1 MTHAALEARLLRH
14 VAWGMALV
22 MGLAPLAGAAQEPG
36 ELTHVT
42 GTCNDASAQITAKS
56 RETVEVVF
64 PNGGSVTLAP
74 GTSAEVSCTSQG
86 GLALTVA
93 SGILRI
99 ASGPGSPPALVR
111 TADTTVRLD
120 DGAAVIDVDRGK
132 TRVHLLT
139 GSGLTVTSGGTERRL
154 YRSGFEVVASD
165 GSLSRPRRMGAEEVV
180 ADLRRINPGLATGIA
195 PRSAAGAAVSPTRPV
210 ADAASKPVVK
220 ETQPQSGTPP
230 QRSVSLP
237 VDGGG
242 GTATPPQPPAFDSGL
257 GPVDLAAAFGA
268 STGVNATSVDEIST
282 NTVFG
287 ARVIRWQELV
297 EDSPEDTQSVAGF
310 TRRTFGPTTN
320 TIYGSGALTQDVDG
334 VSSIGSVAGGN
345 GGLSYVS
352 GTTLFGLKPALPG
365 NEPDPMKS
373 SDISGRFLFGPSSLP
388 VQGVFTA
395 NTQREA
401 TGANIVFEDPRSE
414 PNLRSDSAFG
424 VYPARAEVAPSG
436 SFYWEGRGAFATGL
450 TYGLPVCR
458 ENDCRAIPRQL
469 DNFLFLEATPAL
481 AFTLACKDYTDCN
494 EEREARISAL
504 QAKAQNAATPLVW
517 SYPGHSTALL
527 RDNTATARLIFA
539 AGDLDGLVGQPA
551 PGPRVDRF
559 YLSAGMSGRILDG
572 VDSSLPVGMDR
583 SSGAARAFARDETWT
598 QLDAR
603 DRGFVLRGRD
613 IHDSGFFVINPRGP
627 VLGSSSRTSKVLHA
641 DVALRHSGT
650 AQVSTISATIGEVRF
665 QYSNFDGGQ
674 QPSNEAD
681 AFLAART
688 IGSSRGLN
696 ENGRSTAS
704 TLIDGG
710 VKSTA
715 AGGGNPNPGFTAP
728 GRLGFLVLENAGD
741 VYVNGTRTETLPG
754 GRERPVGRDARAPD
768 RSFALARLGVGVS
781 SSAIPSRRGFST
793 NTIGYAAAFVETEVG
808 SDVRLERLRRD
819 DANPNLSFSGFSS
832 ARNEV
837 SARMVW
843 DGGTLA
849 LGGAGG
855 RSAYLDDERFGL
867 RSSDAATSVAM
878 VSGKLVQK
886 GLAAA
891 GPAPRDYDYVKWG
904 FFFGDAKTGAGSRQN
919 RQHVHL
925 GSFAAGERLTAAQGL
940 SVTNPVVTY
949 RGHAVGNVR
958 NGDRVYTR
966 IGTFQDRFDFGRR
979 QGTATLNIDGRRLT
993 GQSAAPRN
1001 LQGYSGTVAGGGLTG
1016 SLNGRFVGPLVNK
1029 GAGRAPAGIVGS
1041 FGLSDSGTGYRAT
1054 GTFASEQ

>member
-111 TADTTVRLD
+111 TADSTVRLD
-120 DGAAVIDVDRGK
+120 DGAAVVDVDRDT

-154 YRSGFEVVASD
+154 YRSGFEVVAVN
-165 GSLSRPRRMGAEEVV
+165 GSLSRPRRMNAEEVV
-180 ADLRRINPGLATGIA
+180 GDLRRINPGLATGL
-195 PRSAAGAAVSPTRPV
+195 PPQSAAGASGTATRPV
-210 ADAASKPVVK
+210 ADAALEPVV
-220 ETQPQSGTPP
+220 EENRSRSGTPS
-230 QRSVSLP
+230 QRSVGLP
-237 VDGGG
+237 VDGRDE
-242 GTATPPQPPAFDSGL
+242 TAPPPRPPVFADDVGS
-257 GPVDLAAAFGA
+257 VDLAGGFGA
-268 STGVNATSVDEIST
+268 TTGTNIPINNELSSSVVDSNHPIRFQEAVSDNRDEGEPYPIE
-282 NTVFG
+282 G
-287 ARVIRWQELV
+287 L
-297 EDSPEDTQSVAGF
+297 G
-310 TRRTFGPTTN
+310 RRTLGPTANSVYSKSSLTE
-320 TIYGSGALTQDVDG
+320 TIRRPTEIQSYGSSGA
-334 VSSIGSVAGGN
+334 
-345 GGLSYVS
+345 GLSYFS
-352 GTTLFGLKPALPG
+352 GTSVFGLRR
-365 NEPDPMKS
+365 PDTAARE
-373 SDISGRFLFGPSSLP
+373 DEQGLFLFGINRP
-388 VQGVFTA
+388 VKDKDGTVVVGEIAAGSFLAASFHGYSTETAFGHFSETIASDRYTYELGQGALGRGLNYGSAVCV
-395 NTQREA
+395 
-401 TGANIVFEDPRSE
+401 GAALAGCTSTR
-414 PNLRSDSAFG
+414 RSD
-424 VYPARAEVAPSG
+424 
-436 SFYWEGRGAFATGL
+436 
-450 TYGLPVCR
+450 
-458 ENDCRAIPRQL
+458 
-469 DNFLFLEATPAL
+469 NFFLLEIAPAL
-481 AFTLACKDYTDCN
+481 AFRVTCN
-494 EEREARISAL
+494 PGQECNDIDDATRDFAL
-504 QAKAQNAATPLVW
+504 RQQTRLGADNFYYDAPFIGFGLVPDP
-517 SYPGHSTALL
+517 SNH
-527 RDNTATARLIFA
+527 ARLLFA
-539 AGDLDGLVGQPA
+539 SGDLDGLVRRPA
-551 PGPRVDRF
+551 PGPSVDRF
-559 YLSAGMSGRILDG
+559 YLSAGMAGRIVSG
-572 VDSSLPVGMDR
+572 VDSSLPIGMDR

-603 DRGFVLRGRD
+603 DRGFFLRGRD
-613 IHDSGFFVINPRGP
+613 ISDSGLLIINPRGP

-665 QYSNFDGGQ
+665 QYSNLDGGQ

-704 TLIDGG
+704 TLIDGR

-715 AGGGNPNPGFTAP
+715 AGGGNPNPGFSAP

-754 GRERPVGRDARAPD
+754 GRERPVGRDAGAPD

-808 SDVRLERLRRD
+808 SDVRLERLRRAD
-819 DANPNLSFSGFSS
+819 SNPNLSFSGFSS

-843 DGGTLA
+843 DGGTLT

-904 FFFGDAKTGAGSRQN
+904 FFFGDAKTGAAPRQN
-919 RQHVHL
+919 RQHIHL

-1029 GAGRAPAGIVGS
+1029 GAGRAPAGIVGN